1 MMQFP
6 AAHVVFV
13 SSVKY
18 GQVTSSGQASG
29 KEFELGEYNLHICKT
44 SGNLSVS
51 LTGLTRLNLK
61 VKFNKVKLI

>member
-1 MMQFP
+1 MMQLP

-18 GQVTSSGQASG
+18 GQVTSSSQASG
-29 KEFELGEYNLHICKT
+29 KEFELGEDNLHICKT
-44 SGNLSVS
+44 FGNLFVS

-61 VKFNKVKLI
+61 V